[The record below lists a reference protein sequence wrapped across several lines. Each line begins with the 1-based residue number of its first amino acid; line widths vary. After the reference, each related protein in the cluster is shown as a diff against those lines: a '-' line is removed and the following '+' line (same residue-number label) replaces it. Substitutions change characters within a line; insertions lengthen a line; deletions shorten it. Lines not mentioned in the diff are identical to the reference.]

1 MNLELT
7 IIAFLVGSA
16 LGWLINRA
24 VKKFKNQRA
33 GKCAGGC
40 GCGDKLKPKN

>member
-1 MNLELT
+1 MNFDL
-7 IIAFLVGSA
+7 IIISFLIGSA

-24 VKKFKNQRA
+24 VKKFKQPRA

-40 GCGDKLKPKN
+40 GCSDKLKPKN